1 MPAHTKP
8 RGDSPLNRLSLK
20 RQDALFDFASVH
32 TLAES
37 VAWLRK
43 SRVATSTRSLSIWLS
58 VQRLRRQ
65 LRLNEAAVQT
75 VVTKLQAISEA
86 EGPKWDPEEVQRA
99 GQAFFSGLAVEQQ
112 DPRIWHITQR
122 LALEREQLALEQ
134 ARFKESLRTKLRMGL
149 EVIAE
154 AFRENPQAMKF
165 YERAC
170 ALIDSE
176 VKSPAAPQPD
186 EQAIED
192 AVQGAGSGGQDP
204 KER

>member
-1 MPAHTKP
+1 MEAHTKP
-8 RGDSPLNRLSLK
+8 RGNSALNRLSLK

-32 TLAES
+32 TLAETA
-37 VAWLRK
+37 AWLRK
-43 SRVATSTRSLSIWLS
+43 SRVAASPSSLSIWLS

-186 EQAIED
+186 EHAIED